1 MSAVAIAEL
10 SKFDEPSASAFDPV
24 RVEAGSCVVCGH
36 PEEVHELLLTSSL
49 SWVIC
54 HERTV
59 EGECFR
65 VRHSKGIAFGACRRD
80 PA

>member
-1 MSAVAIAEL
+1 MSAVAVSEL
-10 SKFDEPSASAFDPV
+10 SKFDEPSASALDPIG
-24 RVEAGSCVVCGH
+24 VESGSCVVCGH
-36 PEEVHELLLTSSL
+36 SEEVHELLLTSSL

-54 HERTV
+54 HEPTD

-65 VRHSKGIAFGACRRD
+65 LRHSNGIAFGACRRD

>member
-1 MSAVAIAEL
+1 MSAASLAEL
-10 SKFDEPSASAFDPV
+10 PKFDEPSASALDPV
-24 RVEAGSCVVCGH
+24 RIEADSCAVCGH
-36 PEEVHELLLTSSL
+36 PQEVHELLLTSSL